1 MNLTTSE
8 RSALLLIIR
17 NREKVVKADLDARAA
32 IILAGELNPKGQI
45 KAQVLEA
52 RALVLKASVAAQEE
66 TISESLTDAALAH
79 LKELPTSDKLL
90 EAAKKM
96 KLLDLEE
103 ERA

>member
-32 IILAGELNPKGQI
+32 LILAGGDLNPKGQI

-52 RALVLKASVAAQEE
+52 RLLVLKASVAAQEE
-66 TISESLTDAALAH
+66 TICKSLTDAALAH
-79 LKELPTSDKLL
+79 LDDLPTSDNLL

-96 KLLDLEE
+96 KLLDLHEK
-103 ERA
+103 